1 MLNTFNSLRQLGED
15 VTIKDKTIK
24 VKFSL
29 LLGELSIKKD
39 IATSQLTYTY
49 QQLSDLT
56 SALMLFFLS
65 AMFVEQQMYS
75 IAVFFVGLSLF
86 RTTIC
91 IIKEIKVTAIK
102 REIMAVSRRNST
114 HHDAFVDMNI
124 TNETAELSINK

>member
-1 MLNTFNSLRQLGED
+1 MLDTFNLLRQLGED

-29 LLGELSIKKD
+29 LLGKLSIKKD
-39 IATSQLTYTY
+39 IATNQLTYSY

-56 SALMLFFLS
+56 SALMLFFMS
-65 AMFVEQQMYS
+65 AMFAEQHMYS
-75 IAVFFVGLSLF
+75 IAVFFIGLSLF

-102 REIMAVSRRNST
+102 REIMAEYRLKNTPINT
-114 HHDAFVDMNI
+114 HSQIDISSETTSPVMN
-124 TNETAELSINK
+124 K

>member
-1 MLNTFNSLRQLGED
+1 MLDTFNLLRQLGED

-39 IATSQLTYTY
+39 IATNQLTYSY

-56 SALMLFFLS
+56 SALMLFFMS
-65 AMFVEQQMYS
+65 AMFVEQHMYS

-102 REIMAVSRRNST
+102 REITAENRLKNTPIIT
-114 HHDAFVDMNI
+114 HSKIDI
-124 TNETAELSINK
+124 SSETASPVMNK

>member
-1 MLNTFNSLRQLGED
+1 MLDTFNLLRQLGED

-39 IATSQLTYTY
+39 IATNQLTYSY

-56 SALMLFFLS
+56 SALMLFFMS
-65 AMFVEQQMYS
+65 AMFVEQHMYS

-102 REIMAVSRRNST
+102 REI
-114 HHDAFVDMNI
+114 
-124 TNETAELSINK
+124 TAEYRLKNTPIITHSKIDISSETTSPVMNK